1 MMLALCAGTVMGQ
14 AWQVFDMATAGLPS
28 NTVRAIAHGP
38 DGDTWVG
45 TDWGLCRYNGSAW
58 QVYQTGTSGLPEN
71 DIRALAFDQ
80 QGRLWIGLFS
90 QGLVVKDGDTWQQFM
105 PGTSPM
111 PSDQV
116 HNIVF
121 DGPGNAWI
129 CTTNG
134 LARTDLEE
142 WRIYNNT
149 DTSYAGLMLPGV
161 NIKDIAVRADG
172 LACIGTLNAG
182 FVYLTDSSVLVYNSF
197 QNQLPDN
204 TALGV
209 AIDSGGD
216 RWTAC
221 PFGGLMRFSGAH
233 DNGLFFQ
240 FITEFTGIPT
250 NSLSD
255 IVIDPA
261 DRKVIATQNAGLTV
275 LAADNTS
282 WTTYDTGNSGLP
294 DNELLC
300 VGLAPDGA
308 IWTGTA
314 SGGAARF
321 DPVAG
326 LGDARPVPPSIQ
338 AVPNPFDDELTVLW
352 PGASGP
358 VHWVLRDASG
368 RMAEQGYA
376 GSGGHL
382 RLTFGHVPPGVYALS
397 VGDGN
402 TWATTRI
409 VHRQDHR

>member
-45 TDWGLCRYNGSAW
+45 TDWGLCRYNGSTW
-58 QVYQTGTSGLPEN
+58 QVYQTGTSSLPEN

-121 DGPGNAWI
+121 DEPGNAWI

-134 LARTDLEE
+134 LARTDLQE
-142 WRIYNNT
+142 WRIYNDT

-161 NIKDIAVRADG
+161 NIKDIVVRADG

-209 AIDSGGD
+209 AVDSDGD

-221 PFGGLMRFSGAH
+221 AYGGLVRFSGPY

-240 FITEFTGIPT
+240 YITDFTGIPS

-255 IVIDPA
+255 ITIDA
-261 DRKVIATQNAGLTV
+261 AGRKIIATQFAGLTM
-275 LAADNTS
+275 LDADNTT
-282 WTTYDTGNSGLP
+282 WTTYHTGNSGLP

-314 SGGAARF
+314 NGGAARF

-326 LGDARPVPPSIQ
+326 VAERAPLSASVQ
-338 AVPNPFDDELTVLW
+338 AVPNPFRGAVTVHW
-352 PGASGP
+352 PGAAGP
-358 VHWVLRDASG
+358 GRWALRDAAG
-368 RMAEQGYA
+368 RVLAEGRTSFV
-376 GSGGHL
+376 GSFPLDPGHL
-382 RLTFGHVPPGVYALS
+382 PPGVYALS
-397 VGDGN
+397 VY
-402 TWATTRI
+402 AESAHACIRI
-409 VHRQDHR
+409 VRR